1 MKECYK
7 YDLFITTNFQT
18 LKHKTSYSRN
28 KHMSIMRKK
37 ENEKSINI
45 HNSKYE
51 DIKRLINILDEKWT
65 LLLWSK

>member
-1 MKECYK
+1 
-7 YDLFITTNFQT
+7 
-18 LKHKTSYSRN
+18 
-28 KHMSIMRKK
+28 MRKK